1 MAQLIVRSIDDELVA
16 RLKKRAAERGRSAE
30 AEHRNILHEALV
42 EEPQKSFKELA
53 ARVRAMTAGR
63 PQTPSEVL
71 LREGRDER

>member
-1 MAQLIVRSIDDELVA
+1 MAQLIVRNVDDELVA
-16 RLKKRAAERGRSAE
+16 RRKKRAAEHGRTAE
-30 AEHRNILHEALV
+30 AEHRKILHEALV

-63 PQTPSEVL
+63 PQTPSEAL